1 MTKQE
6 LFNYY
11 YGLQSEEFR
20 EEIKDYE
27 DFKMDNV
34 LTSIKVNFKN
44 SSWIRVYQKLDKVIE
59 WY

>member
-11 YGLQSEEFR
+11 YNLMSEEYR
-20 EEIKDYE
+20 QEIKDFE
-27 DFKMDNV
+27 NFKMNNV
-34 LTSIKVNFKN
+34 INSIKVNFKN
-44 SSWIRVYQKLDKVIE
+44 RDWIRVYQKLDGTVE